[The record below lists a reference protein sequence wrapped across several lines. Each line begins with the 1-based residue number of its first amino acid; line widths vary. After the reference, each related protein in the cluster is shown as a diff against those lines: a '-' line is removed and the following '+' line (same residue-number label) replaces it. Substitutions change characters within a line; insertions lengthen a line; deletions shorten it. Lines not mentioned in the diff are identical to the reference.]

1 MPIIFISSLPFGG
14 GERLARKLA
23 ESLGYGFLSREDVVA
38 KANEYGVPVGKLE
51 VAMVKRPAVQ
61 ERLARL
67 KERYLAVATAVLCER
82 AREGNLV
89 YYGRAGHHLL
99 PGVSHVLRVHVIP
112 DPVQRLETAA
122 QRIKLP
128 EEKARK
134 FLEEVDEDIRAWVRF
149 VHGANLD
156 DPSRYDYVVNLER
169 TSLENAAA
177 VLCTVAGL
185 PDYQPTPAS
194 QKVMEDRLL
203 QARARIQLVLDEG
216 LADADLTVRAS
227 DGVVTVTYMP
237 RQAHLAPR
245 IADVLKELPECREVR
260 CTMASTNILW
270 IQERFDPASE
280 VFRHVT
286 ELARRWGAAVELLQY
301 RSGGEEGEVVPVNVA
316 PAAALKAGTGGVEDD
331 LPEAAAGGADRSFER
346 TLEALVQEGRS
357 GGGHTVAGGRDR
369 LLGAISRSVPY
380 SLVVVGDLFLDKSP
394 AARTR
399 MTRELAMFL
408 TDHVKAPI
416 LSTADLSSKLHLGR
430 REVLKSVA
438 AGALLVLL
446 YCAIFLR
453 QEGLLNV
460 LGGEAHKAAPWV
472 ASILVA
478 LLAPVVSVLY
488 GTLLASAMKWLKMD

>member
-67 KERYLAVATAVLCER
+67 KERYLAVATSVLCER

-134 FLEEVDEDIRAWVRF
+134 FLAEVDEDIRAWVRF

-194 QKVMEDRLL
+194 RKVMEDRLL

-227 DGVVTVTYMP
+227 DGIVTVTYMP

-286 ELARRWGAAVELLQY
+286 EVARRWGAAVELLRY
-301 RSGGEEGEVVPVNVA
+301 APEGPEPGEAEAVPPAPVA
-316 PAAALKAGTGGVEDD
+316 DKTTGGVEEDVVERP
-331 LPEAAAGGADRSFER
+331 LPEACRLFR
-346 TLEALVQEGRS
+346 QTLAALVQWGQS
-357 GGGHTVAGGRDR
+357 GGGQVVAGSRDKV
-369 LLGAISRSVPY
+369 LGAISPTIPY
-380 SLVVVGDLFLDKSP
+380 SLVIVGD
-394 AARTR
+394 
-399 MTRELAMFL
+399 
-408 TDHVKAPI
+408 
-416 LSTADLSSKLHLGR
+416 
-430 REVLKSVA
+430 VA
-438 AGALLVLL
+438 AGKPAAVRTRATRDL
-446 YCAIFLR
+446 AAFLA
-453 QEGLLNV
+453 QHL
-460 LGGEAHKAAPWV
+460 K
-472 ASILVA
+472 
-478 LLAPVVSVLY
+478 APVVSAGDLEQRLRITPRDWVEGAAALGVVILGFILLFTHQETVLDLLGGATHTRMPWAGPLLVAAAAPLVAFLY
-488 GTLLASAMKWLKMD
+488 GKVAGLILKAFKVE